1 MKQVTVVEEVNSVC
15 YRSTTFEVPDDYD
28 QAQIVAMFRK
38 GEMEIMDRNYET
50 LDINSEI
57 VSIQDNKEHE
67 IS

>member
-15 YRSTTFEVPDDYD
+15 YRSTTFEVPDDYSKE
-28 QAQIVAMFRK
+28 QIVKTFKK
-38 GEMEIMDRNYET
+38 GKLEIMDRSYET

-57 VSIQDNKEHE
+57 VSIQDTKEHE

>member
-15 YRSTTFEVPDDYD
+15 YRNTTFEVPDDYD